1 MIKVE
6 FDDAVRQSSNLS
18 EKQKKKYIILTRTE
32 NKDTSDKS
40 ATTTAT
46 TGKLDQVPEP
56 RLTLFR
62 REQVMTDHWWLTSSE
77 FALQFQVEIGYR
89 TTQGGPG
96 SGMFNMGNT
105 CYLNSTLQ
113 VKTILYR
120 IISLQ
125 FYLVRPCSTPRPLSI
140 T

>member
-1 MIKVE
+1 MFRCFIKVE
-6 FDDAVRQSSNLS
+6 YDDAVRQSSNLS

-62 REQVMTDHWWLTSSE
+62 REQV
-77 FALQFQVEIGYR
+77 
-89 TTQGGPG
+89 
-96 SGMFNMGNT
+96 
-105 CYLNSTLQ
+105 
-113 VKTILYR
+113 R
-120 IISLQ
+120 ID
-125 FYLVRPCSTPRPLSI
+125 Y
-140 T
+140 